1 VPISLNRQILL
12 ALFCELDGRSKVAGQ
27 ELSEEIKDRIKGAI
41 FGAACGSAL
50 GGSCVGLNHKEIL
63 ATAGISVLRDFV
75 PGLTRSRLPD
85 HKPGELLSDAYLGL
99 VLAESLIAN
108 HGKLDVEDLRLKYKE
123 LLESPEF
130 AHAGADAH
138 CLASLR
144 RFVDRL
150 DPATEGDEA
159 VDVSG
164 AARVFPVGCLRDNVV
179 EKAKQQALLTNGD
192 PAVAAASVV
201 IADSINAFINGT
213 RLNTEDEVRHYVHRE
228 MDLATGIC
236 QRFAEFWDDVAPDLD
251 YESPASELPYSLV
264 NVQSSVNECVPTS
277 VGIFLIFR
285 HDPEEAI
292 CAAARAGGDTDTAAT
307 IVGAL
312 AGAYHGASKLPER
325 WIKNITN
332 KDRLDK
338 VVAGLTDLW

>member
-1 VPISLNRQILL
+1 M
-12 ALFCELDGRSKVAGQ
+12 AGQ
-27 ELSEEIKDRIKGAI
+27 ELSEGIKDRITGAI
-41 FGAACGSAL
+41 LGAACGSAL

-85 HKPGELLSDAYLGL
+85 HKAGELLADAYLGV
-99 VLAESLIAN
+99 VLGESLVDT

-150 DPATEGDEA
+150 EPAKEGDES
-159 VDVSG
+159 VDVGG
-164 AARVFPVGCLRDNVV
+164 AARAFPVGCLRDNVI
-179 EKAKQQALLTNGD
+179 EIAKQQAGLTNGD
-192 PAVAAASVV
+192 PAVASASAV

-213 RLNTEDEVRHYVHRE
+213 RLDTEDDVRRYVYRE
-228 MDLATGIC
+228 MDLANSID

-251 YESPASELPYSLV
+251 YTSPASELPYSLV
-264 NVQSSVNECVPTS
+264 NVQSSVTECVPTA

-285 HDPEEAI
+285 HDLEDAI

-312 AGAYHGASKLPER
+312 SGAYHGASKLPER
-325 WIKNITN
+325 WLLNIAQRE
-332 KDRLDK
+332 RLDK
-338 VVAGLTDLW
+338 VIKGLTDLW